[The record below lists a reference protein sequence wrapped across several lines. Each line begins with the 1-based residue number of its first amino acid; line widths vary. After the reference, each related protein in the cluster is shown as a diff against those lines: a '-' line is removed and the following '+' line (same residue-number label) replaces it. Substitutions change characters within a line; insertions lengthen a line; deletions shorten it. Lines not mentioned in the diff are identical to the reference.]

1 MCVYMFMYAHTRTH
15 TLTIILLNTHVL
27 LTTYAH
33 ALKFQ
38 VSVNGLDK
46 SGSTALHWA
55 ASGGHTGT
63 ILYLPCVIT

>member
-1 MCVYMFMYAHTRTH
+1 MHTICAYTY
-15 TLTIILLNTHVL
+15 THVH
-27 LTTYAH
+27 TTF
-33 ALKFQ
+33 LQ

-63 ILYLPCVIT
+63 V